1 MHGTLLLFHQSSA
14 VEKMEKCKILRT
26 ARGQLNFQTSIKK
39 FSVPHV
45 ISLFFSTNSTKDAIQ
60 ILHTA
65 RTLNSRQ
72 KKLLVSCFSSIHLN
86 DCRGSHMLGCKA
98 TLFRHNLIQLHIQPF
113 SNICHIC
120 REDLICTFHK
130 CKLFM
135 SEPTYSPFFFYTKG
149 HKAEETK
156 SKVCPYASI
165 IFVLQHGLCVLS
177 CNELYHLEVAGCC
190 FSSKQGTLNL
200 IPSGL

>member
-1 MHGTLLLFHQSSA
+1 
-14 VEKMEKCKILRT
+14 
-26 ARGQLNFQTSIKK
+26 
-39 FSVPHV
+39 
-45 ISLFFSTNSTKDAIQ
+45 
-60 ILHTA
+60 
-65 RTLNSRQ
+65 
-72 KKLLVSCFSSIHLN
+72 
-86 DCRGSHMLGCKA
+86 MLGCKA

-200 IPSGL
+200 IPSGLWIFVHTHNHYFFFLRIMWWEIIELIIIHVIFSGHILLNLKLMIFLCISGNTSKNFALLSAQYMQRSLM